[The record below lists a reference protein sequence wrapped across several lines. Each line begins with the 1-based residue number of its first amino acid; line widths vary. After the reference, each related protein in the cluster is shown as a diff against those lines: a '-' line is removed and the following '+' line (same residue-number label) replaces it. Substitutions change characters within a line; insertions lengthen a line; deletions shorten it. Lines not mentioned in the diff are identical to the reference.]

1 MSGPILVLGSAGQV
15 GSELMIRQSH
25 ATGPIV
31 GFDRDTVDICDA
43 AQMRDL
49 VASTAPDLV
58 INAAAYTAV
67 DKAESERDL
76 AFAINRDGPADLASA
91 CDAAAIPLLHIS
103 TDYVFDGASAAPY
116 RETDPVVAHGRLWR
130 EQARRRGGGARAARA
145 SCHPPHR
152 LGVQRARREFRQDH
166 PAPQRASGRSCAW
179 STTNSAARPRRR
191 RSPKRCW
198 PSPRSC
204 AGAARRGGHIITAG
218 APATSW
224 CRFARAIVETAA
236 RHRGRI
242 IPVVPIATS
251 EYPTAA
257 KRPANSAL
265 DCTKIAATFGLA
277 QPDWARGLGDVI
289 DTLLVKGVAA

>member
-1 MSGPILVLGSAGQV
+1 VSGPILVLGSAGQV

-76 AFAINRDGPADLASA
+76 AFAINRDGPANLASA

-116 RETDPVVAHGRLWR
+116 RETDPVAPMGVYGASKLAGEEAVRARLAHHVILRTAWVFSAHGANFVKTILRLSAER
-130 EQARRRGGGARAARA
+130 PELRVVDDQFGCPTPAAAIAETLLAIAAKLRRGGA
-145 SCHPPHR
+145 SWGTYHY
-152 LGVQRARREFRQDH
+152 
-166 PAPQRASGRSCAW
+166 
-179 STTNSAARPRRR
+179 
-191 RSPKRCW
+191 
-198 PSPRSC
+198 
-204 AGAARRGGHIITAG
+204 AG